1 DRTACGARQGCR
13 TETACGARQ
22 GCRTDAVQPGRRF
35 EAAAKAPESLIPGG
49 DGGWG
54 SDKKVNSYPMT
65 SEDDQSG
72 RLTAAADVAE
82 PKRPWRGCRF
92 HPDRAWNSGPR
103 LMRGTFRDVATAELQ
118 RLPNESG
125 PGCFDRKGA

>member
-1 DRTACGARQGCR
+1 MCGR
-13 TETACGARQ
+13 
-22 GCRTDAVQPGRRF
+22 GRRMRVTRSF
-35 EAAAKAPESLIPGG
+35 RPAEAGG

-72 RLTAAADVAE
+72 RLTVAADVAE

-92 HPDRAWNSGPR
+92 HPDRAWNSGSR
-103 LMRGTFRDVATAELQ
+103 IMSGTFRDMATAELQ

-125 PGCFDRKGA
+125 PGCFLPPGNASFLLLACCYQERSAALPC